1 MTQGFQIGP
10 KSSKI
15 RQNPAK
21 PAWRDSKEKAL
32 IGLDSHGRIEPFQ
45 GLALTPQA
53 FFSLSSLSPFSPAV
67 SARRFAGDQE
77 TPSTQD
83 TPFSADQKGN
93 GEKISM
99 ASADERVWIGRP
111 ISRAGRLS
119 LPQINRESGLVS

>member
-1 MTQGFQIGP
+1 MAQVFQIGP

-21 PAWRDSKEKAL
+21 PAWRESKEKAL

-53 FFSLSSLSPFSPAV
+53 FFSLSSLSPFSLAV
-67 SARRFAGDQE
+67 SAHRFAGDQE

-93 GEKISM
+93 VEKISA
-99 ASADERVWIGRP
+99 ASPDGFGSDAALIP
-111 ISRAGRLS
+111 RAARLCA
-119 LPQINRESGLVS
+119 LR